1 MASKIQILS
10 LICQA
15 LLLVHLLLVGLV
27 DEHSLALLHGLHLAL
42 LPRSCSALVHQ
53 LLLTV
58 YATFH
63 LTSGVHS
70 LDVDFSLH
78 NLAFFPCH
86 RSAGLSLDGR
96 KLHFFLH
103 NLAFFP
109 CHRSAGLSPSP
120 NLIAI
125 GINFPVGDAVVLGD
139 VLAVWDLLD
148 VFLVVLHLLA
158 VLEGKVLILHEAL
171 GALARSGLRFAL
183 GPCSN
188 LTVKFENICADSV
201 GFVGT
206 DLTES
211 CIAALFT
218 RSLVSNNV
226 IEGNISAVVV

>member
-42 LPRSCSALVHQ
+42 LPRSCSTLVHQ

-70 LDVDFSLH
+70 LDVY
-78 NLAFFPCH
+78 FPVQEVGPLDV
-86 RSAGLSLDGR
+86 SDSFALSLDRR

-103 NLAFFP
+103 NLAFLP

-125 GINFPVGDAVVLGD
+125 SINFPVGDAVVLGD
-139 VLAVWDLLD
+139 VLAIRDLLD

-171 GALARSGLRFAL
+171 AALVRSGLRFAL

-188 LTVKFENICADSV
+188 LTVKF
-201 GFVGT
+201 
-206 DLTES
+206 
-211 CIAALFT
+211 
-218 RSLVSNNV
+218 
-226 IEGNISAVVV
+226 

>member
-27 DEHSLALLHGLHLAL
+27 DEHSLALLHRLHLAL
-42 LPRSCSALVHQ
+42 LPRSSSALVHQ

-70 LDVDFSLH
+70 LDVDFPVQEVGPLDVSDS
-78 NLAFFPCH
+78 FT
-86 RSAGLSLDGR
+86 LSLDGR
-96 KLHFFLH
+96 KLYFLLH
-103 NLAFFP
+103 NLAFLP
-109 CHRSAGLSPSP
+109 RHRGAGLSPSP

-125 GINFPVGDAVVLGD
+125 GINFPVGDAVILGD
-139 VLAVWDLLD
+139 VLAVRDLLD

-171 GALARSGLRFAL
+171 GALVRSGLGFAF

-188 LTVKFENICADSV
+188 LTVKF
-201 GFVGT
+201 
-206 DLTES
+206 
-211 CIAALFT
+211 
-218 RSLVSNNV
+218 
-226 IEGNISAVVV
+226 